1 MAKDKSGQ
9 LMKVLSFV
17 YRFPH
22 NVSHE
27 DLIDAVYGKDANSG
41 YRKEKLDL
49 IQRRGVTYWFCDLDL
64 ANQKL
69 LAQMMIDR
77 YGDHLE
83 RLLA

>member
-1 MAKDKSGQ
+1 MSDKAQQ
-9 LMKVLSFV
+9 LTRVLNFV
-17 YRFPH
+17 YKFPH
-22 NVSHE
+22 NVSNE
-27 DLIDAVYGKDANSG
+27 DLVDAVYGKEISNG

-64 ANQKL
+64 ANQNA

>member
-1 MAKDKSGQ
+1 MATNKTQQ
-9 LMKVLSFV
+9 LAKVLNFV

-27 DLIDAVYGKDANSG
+27 DLVDAVYGKDANSG

-49 IQRRGVTYWFCDLDL
+49 IQRRGVTYWFNDLDL
-64 ANQKL
+64 ANQRL